1 MGREQ
6 VLFKSEE
13 RKTAQEVAVFLRQ
26 VADKIEQGSLILKQ
40 GTNEIVLSFPKN
52 LTLEVKVEEETKVKV
67 KRTLELEIEW
77 VEGEEEQGGVRIG

>member
-52 LTLEVKVEEETKVKV
+52 LTLEVKVEEETKARV

-77 VEGEEEQGGVRIG
+77 VEGEEEQGGVSIG